1 MFMDRRSF
9 LAGVAALPLAV
20 AVAKL
25 KPIQEILIVE
35 PRLSASM
42 WIYLWDLVDEGYDDV
57 LLRLKEN
64 DLTSISLA
72 TAYHTGK
79 FLEPHNPKRKVVFLE
94 DGTVY
99 YSPNAKL
106 YGRIA
111 PIVNSLVNDGHG
123 LREAKEHAD
132 RFGMQ
137 TRSWVVCCHNTALG
151 MRYPEITCETAFGDK
166 LFHNLCPSNNDVRI
180 YLGALVRDIASH
192 GVDAIELE
200 ALQFQGYSHGYHHE
214 REGIPLNSGM
224 KFLLGLC
231 FCPSCAQRAH
241 DVHVDFAAVRKFTR
255 DTLETHFAN
264 PSKFGDQYSD
274 VEKLP
279 QQIFGPLFEWR
290 TSVIT
295 SFVKELAEATNS
307 FHVKLR
313 PMISL
318 DPSVQKMAGIDV
330 GRIAEITGGVLALGY
345 VKDGAALRPPLSM
358 LQSQIPGKTLTAGFQ
373 LGLPESGGKV
383 EFLDRMKVARE
394 LGISSYNFYNY
405 GLVPQEN
412 LSWIK
417 ESLSG

>member
-1 MFMDRRSF
+1 MDRRSF

-20 AVAKL
+20 AEAKL
-25 KPIQEILIVE
+25 KSIQEILIGQ

-57 LLRLKEN
+57 LRRLKEN
-64 DLTSISLA
+64 GLTSISLA
-72 TAYHTGK
+72 TAYHAGK
-79 FLEPHNPKRKVVFLE
+79 FLAPHNPKRKVVFLE

-99 YSPNAKL
+99 FSPNAKL
-106 YGRIA
+106 YGRIT
-111 PIVNSLVNDGHG
+111 PNVNSLVNDGHG
-123 LREAKEHAD
+123 LREVKAHAD
-132 RFGMQ
+132 KFGMQ

-151 MRYPEITCETAFGDK
+151 LRFPEITCETVFGDK
-166 LFHNLCPSNNDVRI
+166 LFHNLCPSNNDVRL
-180 YLGALVRDIASH
+180 YLNALLRDIASH

-200 ALQFQGYSHGYHHE
+200 ALQFQGYPHGYHHE

-224 KFLLGLC
+224 KFLLGIC

-241 DVHVDFAAVRKFTR
+241 DAGVDFATVRKFTR

-274 VEKLP
+274 IEKLP
-279 QQIFGPLFEWR
+279 QQIFTSFFEWR

-295 SFVKELAEATNS
+295 SLVTELAEASNS
-307 FHVKLR
+307 IHVRLR

-318 DPSVQKMAGIDV
+318 DPTAQRMAGIDV
-330 GRIAEITGGVLALGY
+330 GRIAENTGGVLTLGY
-345 VKDGAALRPPLSM
+345 VKDGATLRPPLSM
-358 LQSQIPGKTLTAGFQ
+358 LQSQIPGKTVTVGFQ
-373 LGLPESGGKV
+373 LGLPESGGKS

-394 LGISSYNFYNY
+394 LGVSSYNFYNY

-412 LSWIK
+412 LRWIK
-417 ESLSG
+417 ESIQG